1 MQDTTLIAAVDGKTA
16 KQTKDEEGN
25 PIHML
30 NVFAQTLKL
39 HLASWQVNGNDKTNE
54 PGCLKEHLE
63 ELFEMYPCLQLLT
76 GDAIFADRNLLK
88 AIREYQRDYLVQVK
102 DNQPRVIKKM
112 REVFHEVTK
121 ESAYDYDRKVDKKR
135 GL

>member
-1 MQDTTLIAAVDGKTA
+1 MQDTTLIAPVDGKTA
-16 KQTKDEEGN
+16 KQTKDEEGQ
-25 PIHML
+25 PIPML

-39 HLASWQVNGNDKTNE
+39 PLASWQVHGNDKTNE

-63 ELFEMYPCLQLLT
+63 ELFAMYPCLQLLT
-76 GDAIFADRNLLK
+76 GDAIFADRHLLK

-102 DNQPRVIKKM
+102 DNQPRVIKK
-112 REVFHEVTK
+112 RKEVFHEATK
-121 ESAYDYDRKVDKKR
+121 ETSYDDDRRVDKKR